1 MMETKELTC
10 IVCPLGCHITVT
22 LDKGKVVNIKGYSCP
37 KGKEYAYQE
46 MIQPVRTLAT
56 TVKIRNGTRNMLPVK
71 TSKPIPRDLLLKAMD
86 VIAKVEVDAPIE
98 IGTVIIKNILDT
110 GADVV
115 ATATVE
121 KRE

>member
-1 MMETKELTC
+1 MEVKELTC

-22 LDKGKVVNIKGYSCP
+22 LDKGKVVNVKGYSCP

-46 MIQPVRTLAT
+46 IVQPVRTLAT

-71 TSKPIPRDLLLKAMD
+71 TNKPIPRDLLLKAMD
-86 VIAKVEVDAPIE
+86 IIAKVEVEAPIE
-98 IGTVIIKNILDT
+98 IGTTIIKNILNT

-115 ATATVE
+115 ATATIE
-121 KRE
+121 KKK

>member
-1 MMETKELTC
+1 MEVKELTC

-22 LDKGKVVNIKGYSCP
+22 LNKGKVVNVKGYSCP

-46 MIQPVRTLAT
+46 IVQPVRTLAT

-71 TSKPIPRDLLLKAMD
+71 TNKPIPKELLLKAMNI
-86 VIAKVEVDAPIE
+86 IAKVEVEAPIE
-98 IGTVIIKNILDT
+98 IGTTIIKNILNT

-115 ATATVE
+115 ATATIE
-121 KRE
+121 KKK